1 MSSDSARDPGA
12 SPLAGLLAHI
22 AGRRLAVDPDSAPG
36 RDYPELAALD
46 EFRET
51 WTRLNTDFQL
61 RQSLAQVPEN
71 AGPLNSSHLMRRAL
85 LLMRK
90 VSPGYMRHFL
100 AHADA
105 LSSMEQLHDATGMA
119 KSAPRAAARKSP
131 RGKPR

>member
-1 MSSDSARDPGA
+1 MSNGARHAGA
-12 SPLAGLLAHI
+12 GPLAGLLAHI
-22 AGRRLAVDPDSAPG
+22 SNQSPDADIAPG
-36 RDYPELAALD
+36 RHYPELPLLD

-51 WTRLNTDFQL
+51 WTRLNTDRQL
-61 RQSLAQVPEN
+61 RQSQDQVPDN

-85 LLMRK
+85 LLMQK

-105 LSSMEQLHDATGMA
+105 LSSLEQLHEATGPA
-119 KSAPRAAARKSP
+119 KSVPRAAAAGRKSP